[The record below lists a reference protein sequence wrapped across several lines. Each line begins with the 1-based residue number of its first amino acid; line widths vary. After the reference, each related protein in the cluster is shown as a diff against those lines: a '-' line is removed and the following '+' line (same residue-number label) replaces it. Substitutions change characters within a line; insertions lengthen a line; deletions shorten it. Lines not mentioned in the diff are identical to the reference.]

1 MNDKEKYNLD
11 ELLRAKPFS
20 KLNEDERTFALGLC
34 ESAEQYEVMRSAAL
48 FSESVLVEDESAPPL
63 HLKATVMSAFEEK
76 HHQSSGKKVI
86 PFHTEKKSWHQYS
99 LVRIGIAAALIG
111 VLFMLLPLNDSRN
124 EQIAE
129 KKSKPN
135 VSGTKIE
142 KQENAITID
151 KDSSISEES
160 ITETDATKEADE
172 TQKEML
178 AELKS
183 IKDVSDEPQEIYTDL
198 EISEP
203 LMNASK
209 EERDEAE
216 IAIPELA
223 AVSDSEDS
231 EMGNA
236 YGGSEDVAKTSS
248 VPKRMQSVNT
258 EKLME
263 ETVTLSSQKKSNE
276 QVSFQLSQQTGWQK
290 HHYTAW

>member
-111 VLFMLLPLNDSRN
+111 VLFMLLPLNVSRN

-151 KDSSISEES
+151 KDSSVSDET

-172 TQKEML
+172 TQEEVL

-183 IKDVSDEPQEIYTDL
+183 EEASAEKREITADL
-198 EISEP
+198 DISEP
-203 LMNASK
+203 ILDVS
-209 EERDEAE
+209 RDEKDE

-236 YGGSEDVAKTSS
+236 YEGSEDVAKTSS
-248 VPKRMQSVNT
+248 APKRMQSVNT
-258 EKLME
+258 EKLMQ
-263 ETVTLSSQKKSNE
+263 ETVTLSSQKKSKE
-276 QVSFQLSQQTGWQK
+276 QVSFQLSEQTGWQK

>member
-1 MNDKEKYNLD
+1 
-11 ELLRAKPFS
+11 
-20 KLNEDERTFALGLC
+20 
-34 ESAEQYEVMRSAAL
+34 
-48 FSESVLVEDESAPPL
+48 
-63 HLKATVMSAFEEK
+63 MSAFEEK

-111 VLFMLLPLNDSRN
+111 VLFMLLPLNVSRN

-151 KDSSISEES
+151 KDSSVSDET

-172 TQKEML
+172 TQEEVL

-183 IKDVSDEPQEIYTDL
+183 EEASAEKREITADL
-198 EISEP
+198 DISEP
-203 LMNASK
+203 ILDVS
-209 EERDEAE
+209 RDEKDE

-236 YGGSEDVAKTSS
+236 YEGSEDVAKTSS
-248 VPKRMQSVNT
+248 APKRMQSVNT
-258 EKLME
+258 EKLMQ
-263 ETVTLSSQKKSNE
+263 ETVTLSSQKKSKE
-276 QVSFQLSQQTGWQK
+276 QVSFQLSEQTGWQK